1 MEPKDALTNVPEQSG
16 GLLYARSAGSIL
28 KSHSQ
33 VCYHQSKGKQPMI
46 SP

>member
-1 MEPKDALTNVPEQSG
+1 MEPKDALTNAEQSG
-16 GLLYARSAGSIL
+16 GLLYARSAGSIP

-33 VCYHQSKGKQPMI
+33 VCYHQSKGKQSMI